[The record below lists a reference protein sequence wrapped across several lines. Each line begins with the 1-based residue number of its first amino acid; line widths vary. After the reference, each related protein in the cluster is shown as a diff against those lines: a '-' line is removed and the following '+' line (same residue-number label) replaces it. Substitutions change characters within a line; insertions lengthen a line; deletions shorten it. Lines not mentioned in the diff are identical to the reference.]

1 MTSEEIRMMGKTV
14 MDDGSVK
21 DGINGE
27 WNSDLLRELTAQLAQ
42 LNEGLASLTHPGG
55 AQFNIN
61 ASF

>member
-27 WNSDLLRELTAQLAQ
+27 WNSDRNHLDQLRTLVAEFKRREEAA
-42 LNEGLASLTHPGG
+42 A
-55 AQFNIN
+55 
-61 ASF
+61 